1 MVVDRKRM
9 HCAMKASSATDWYV
23 PLETMTQT
31 VSMNEL
37 MTEMSVK
44 MSANRCVKSYYEVST
59 TQGGDGIED
68 RPQQFLRQ

>member
-44 MSANRCVKSYYEVST
+44 MSANRCVKSYCEVSV
-59 TQGGDGIED
+59 TQGGHGKEDGP
-68 RPQQFLRQ
+68 RQFLRP

>member
-1 MVVDRKRM
+1 MVVDKKRM

-44 MSANRCVKSYYEVST
+44 ISANRCVKSYCEVSVIYMFM
-59 TQGGDGIED
+59 GAKPDLGN
-68 RPQQFLRQ
+68 F